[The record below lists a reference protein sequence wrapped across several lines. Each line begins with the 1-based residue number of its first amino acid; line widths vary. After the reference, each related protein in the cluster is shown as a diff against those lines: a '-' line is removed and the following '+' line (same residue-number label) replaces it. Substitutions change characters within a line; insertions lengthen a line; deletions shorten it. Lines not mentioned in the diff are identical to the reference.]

1 MSTAYQNWQNASNT
15 TEQYLTAAMMLE
27 RAEADDVLN
36 ECFKEIPH
44 DAKSGR
50 SLRLPRWAVPAVNTT
65 AVSEGINNAVRNL
78 VPENVYVTLSEYQ
91 ESFGWTSQAENMDPL
106 DYAAGAA
113 EVGHDLVKRDRTAL
127 KWSEMISG
135 TQVIYNSSSISSRG
149 TVNGVITAGR
159 IDQAVSILQAAKAK
173 AYANLALGS
182 NKVGS
187 SGLMAGFR
195 AYGHTDL
202 LPDLEALRN
211 WVPVSNYPADVRGN
225 PNEVGAAASGR
236 CRFVLS
242 SELTPVADIGAAV
255 SGTNLRSTTGTL
267 ADVYPIVI
275 VGQGAMSCVPLRKR
289 GTSGKGNLTVHQIN
303 TPDRSDP
310 GNLTRI
316 WSAVWTEGYLVTNE
330 LWVIRVEVACSDAY
344 A

>member
-1 MSTAYQNWQNASNT
+1 MSTTYQNWQNASNT

-27 RAEADDVLN
+27 RAEADDVLM
-36 ECFKEIPH
+36 EAFKEFPH

-50 SLRLPRWAVPAVNTT
+50 SLRMPRWAVPAVNTT
-65 AVSEGINNAVRNL
+65 PVSEGINNAIRNL

-127 KWSEMISG
+127 KWAEMTGG
-135 TQVIYNSSSISSRG
+135 TQVIYNSSSLSARN

-159 IDQAVSILQAAKAK
+159 IDQAISILHAAKAK
-173 AYANLALGS
+173 AYADLQLGS
-182 NKVGS
+182 NKIGS
-187 SGLMAGFR
+187 SGLMSGYL

-202 LPDLEALRN
+202 LPDIEALRN
-211 WVPVSNYPADVRGN
+211 YIPVSNYPSDVRKN
-225 PNEVGAAASGR
+225 PNEVGAGASGR
-236 CRFVLS
+236 CRFILS
-242 SELTPVADIGAAV
+242 SELTPIADSGAAA
-255 SGTNLRSTTGTL
+255 SGTNLRSTSGTSV
-267 ADVYPIVI
+267 DVYPIVI
-275 VGQGAMSCVPLRKR
+275 VGQGALACVPLRKR

-316 WSAVWTEGYLVTNE
+316 WSAVWTEGYVVTNE
-330 LWVIRVEVACSDAY
+330 LWMIRVEVACTDAY
-344 A
+344 S